1 MAMSQQHTP
10 PVNKYSGSYTEDAD
24 GDGVRMNAFDH
35 EHVDISFNPLSAN
48 RRFSGTADLAV
59 LGTLVFA
66 GPTRESIDVMVPDC
80 IVPPAGDSVRVD
92 LRHHVSLSLGPAL
105 DMANWVQ
112 EPNMEKALCPSS
124 LADTL
129 GLQRRH
135 YWEELNPILKKWKSI
150 NNSRCSECDR
160 PIKVNM
166 ARHLRL
172 VHTKY
177 VCFWR
182 CPVLSC
188 SLWFTSELNAK
199 DHIEGIHKFQE
210 GHGTSFYECLRQYG
224 IEWFGSRTFFE
235 GRKLTNQA
243 IWMDLALARRSGQ
256 ELRNSY
262 VITKSPEHAPLRRFF
277 KAAVD
282 QLQIIFDMS
291 LATSVQPKSLLTQMR
306 EAVADCDDGSSDGSL
321 MLLSPPRDI
330 PEAELPAGSS
340 MEIETRDV
348 DSPVV
353 MPRRV
358 TPANR
363 PLQHLEAGRLG
374 ASTPQHVMS
383 RPAAPDLCIA
393 SSNLLSLM
401 DPLPMDRLSRHTV
414 AAIRSWPAADRHDI
428 LAVTNRDVRVTRQNL
443 AELQLYVDDHA
454 AHLANCA
461 SADIPDVGRT
471 SPLSGGGIR
480 AAIDEAD
487 TL

>member
-10 PVNKYSGSYTEDAD
+10 PVNKYTGSYTEDAD
-24 GDGVRMNAFDH
+24 GDGVRMNAFGH
-35 EHVDISFNPLSAN
+35 EDADISFDLLSAN

-80 IVPPAGDSVRVD
+80 IVPPASGLVRVD

-105 DMANWVQ
+105 DMANWAP
-112 EPNMEKALCPSS
+112 ETHLEKALCPSS

-129 GLQRRH
+129 GLQRRD
-135 YWEELNPILKKWKSI
+135 YWEELNPILKKWRSV
-150 NNSRCSECDR
+150 NNSRCPECDR

-235 GRKLTNQA
+235 GRKQTTQA

-282 QLQIIFDMS
+282 QLQILFDMS
-291 LATSVQPKSLLTQMR
+291 LVTSVQPKSLLTQMR

-330 PEAELPAGSS
+330 PEAELPAGSA
-340 MEIETRDV
+340 MEIGTWDA

-353 MPRRV
+353 IPRRV

-374 ASTPQHVMS
+374 ASTQQHMMS
-383 RPAAPDLCIA
+383 RPAVPDLCIA
-393 SSNLLSLM
+393 NSNLLSLM

-414 AAIRSWPAADRHDI
+414 AAICSWPAADRHDI
-428 LAVTNRDVRVTRQNL
+428 LAVANRDVRVARQNL
-443 AELQLYVDDHA
+443 AELQLYVDDHP
-454 AHLANCA
+454 AHIANCA
-461 SADIPDVGRT
+461 SADDDRIALMSAELLPC
-471 SPLSGGGIR
+471 LEGGS
-480 AAIDEAD
+480 EQP
-487 TL
+487 